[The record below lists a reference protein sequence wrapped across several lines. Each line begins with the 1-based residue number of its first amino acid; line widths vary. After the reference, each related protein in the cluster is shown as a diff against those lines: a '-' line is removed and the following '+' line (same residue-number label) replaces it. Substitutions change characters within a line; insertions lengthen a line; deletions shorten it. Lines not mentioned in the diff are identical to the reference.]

1 MSWSPPL
8 AGEAVGVTVSG
19 RTVRL
24 AADREQP
31 GPARADGHGAGGTP
45 GLLTLPARHMDVP
58 VDRVDAV
65 LTLAAGSP
73 GAAAS
78 VDVRG
83 LRARGGWTEW
93 EPGVPTSGPAAA
105 RSLRAVLPEPVVD
118 VQARL
123 VLTPPTDAGWAMPG
137 PVVRDLTLTAHVAT
151 RTNAAAK
158 RDPRRYRVFA
168 TREGLVGGT
177 TANGHV
183 IGERDL
189 FVALPSRRALAPRDS
204 SDYTVK
210 VCAPTGRCAFA
221 PVWDV
226 GPWNTRDDYWNA
238 EKREQW
244 RDLPPGVPQAQAAR
258 QDGYNGGKDQFGRTV
273 LNPAGHR
280 PRRRAVLGRARA
292 DRQRLGHRRLPRGR
306 ATARWPWSASTAGST
321 CATHRTPAARIVG
334 LAADGAAVP
343 LQCVAGSWLRVGDR
357 PVPAGLGRASPAV
370 APAPGQA
377 VLASLSG
384 VASVG
389 EWIAGARPRTLP
401 TAVSP
406 VLVGTG
412 AAIGAGRCSR
422 CGHCWRWSSPSPCVV
437 GVNYAN
443 DYSDGI
449 RGTDDERVGPDAA
462 GRVAAGRAHGGAQRR
477 VPVLLGRGAGRAH
490 AGVAD
495 AAVVARGRRRRVHRG
510 CVVLHRRAPALRLRR
525 ARRGGRLHVL
535 RAGRGA
541 RDGRDAER
549 HGRARPRSSAPWVSG
564 LLACA
569 VLVVN
574 NLRDIPGDTGR
585 GQADA
590 RGRPRR
596 PGHAAALRRV
606 RAAAARPVRAGRDP
620 QLADAARAARA
631 AAGRRR

>member
-1 MSWSPPL
+1 MIGGPTLAAGYLDDPVATAAAFVEHDDGREFRTGDLGRWVDGRLEVLGRVDDVIVTGGEKVAPAAVERVLAAQPGVRAACVVGLPDPEWGAVVAAALVVDAPPAADGLRAAVRAVLGRAAVPRVLRTVDALPLRGIGKPDRAAVARLLGRNRRPTRRGDPSPPAPVLLTLRTCTTPEGAMSFRAPTADPGSERRCGWHAAPRRPSPGRWWRRRPSSARRRRTRPRPGTVSWSPPL

-24 AADREQP
+24 AAGLEQP
-31 GPARADGHGAGGTP
+31 GTARADGHGAVGTP

-105 RSLRAVLPEPVVD
+105 RTLTAALPEPVVD

-123 VLTPPTDAGWAMPG
+123 VLTLPTDAGWAMPG

-151 RTNAAAK
+151 RTTAAAK

-244 RDLPPGVPQAQAAR
+244 RDLPPGVPQAQAA
-258 QDGYNGGKDQFGRTV
+258 
-273 LNPAGHR
+273 
-280 PRRRAVLGRARA
+280 
-292 DRQRLGHRRLPRGR
+292 
-306 ATARWPWSASTAGST
+306 
-321 CATHRTPAARIVG
+321 
-334 LAADGAAVP
+334 
-343 LQCVAGSWLRVGDR
+343 
-357 PVPAGLGRASPAV
+357 
-370 APAPGQA
+370 
-377 VLASLSG
+377 
-384 VASVG
+384 
-389 EWIAGARPRTLP
+389 
-401 TAVSP
+401 
-406 VLVGTG
+406 
-412 AAIGAGRCSR
+412 
-422 CGHCWRWSSPSPCVV
+422 
-437 GVNYAN
+437 
-443 DYSDGI
+443 
-449 RGTDDERVGPDAA
+449 
-462 GRVAAGRAHGGAQRR
+462 
-477 VPVLLGRGAGRAH
+477 
-490 AGVAD
+490 
-495 AAVVARGRRRRVHRG
+495 
-510 CVVLHRRAPALRLRR
+510 
-525 ARRGGRLHVL
+525 
-535 RAGRGA
+535 
-541 RDGRDAER
+541 
-549 HGRARPRSSAPWVSG
+549 
-564 LLACA
+564 
-569 VLVVN
+569 
-574 NLRDIPGDTGR
+574 
-585 GQADA
+585 
-590 RGRPRR
+590 
-596 PGHAAALRRV
+596 
-606 RAAAARPVRAGRDP
+606 
-620 QLADAARAARA
+620 
-631 AAGRRR
+631 